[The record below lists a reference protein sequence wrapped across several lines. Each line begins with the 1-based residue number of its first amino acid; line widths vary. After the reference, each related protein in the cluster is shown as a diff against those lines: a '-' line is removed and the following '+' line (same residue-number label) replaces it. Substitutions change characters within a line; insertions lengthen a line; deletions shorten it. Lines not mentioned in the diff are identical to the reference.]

1 MGFSTSK
8 RVLIL
13 VPLIL
18 LVISLSSLNVASNF
32 IDEARSLLKWKASL
46 NQTNPLLSS
55 WILYPGNATNTSS
68 SSHLE
73 TNASPCSWHGIR
85 CNKAGRVHVVNLT
98 SYGLKGMLQ
107 EFPFSSLPQLA
118 YVDLSVNELYGII
131 PPQIGHLS
139 KLIYLDL
146 QINLLSGKIPPEIGL
161 LTNLTTLHLKLA
173 LHMNRLDDSIPSC
186 LGNLTN
192 LFWLSLYNNSL
203 SGSIPREIGKL
214 SNLVELDLDTNHL
227 TGSIPSTLG
236 YLKKLTVLH
245 IFDNQLSG
253 PIPEEIGNLE
263 SLWDL
268 SLKTNNLSGPIP
280 ASLGHLGNIEFLH
293 LYQNQLSGSIPED
306 LGNLSS
312 LVDLEL
318 SENQLNGSIP
328 VSFGLVGNLEMLFLR
343 DNQFSGSIPHEIGNL
358 RKLSELNLDKN
369 QFTGFLPQ
377 NICVGGL
384 LLKLAVNDNQ
394 LTGPIP
400 RSLKSCSSLVRAR
413 FDGNQLHGNISEDF
427 GVYPNLQFIDL
438 SYNKFYGEISSNWG
452 RCHKLSTLKIAG
464 NNISGRIPTD
474 IGNAFRLHV
483 LDLSSN
489 HLVGRIP
496 KELGKLTS
504 LLKLTLNDNQ
514 LSDGIP
520 SEFGSLTDLGHL
532 DLSANRLNKSIPDD
546 VGNLAKLNYLNLSC
560 NEFSQEIPIQ
570 LGKLTHLSLDLSH
583 NMLTGEIPA
592 EFSSLRTLEI
602 LNLSH
607 NKLNGIIPA
616 TLAQLPELRSIDL
629 SDNELWGPIP
639 NSKAF
644 QDAALKGNRGLCGNA
659 SGLQPCKIAK
669 IHKHV
674 LGKGIKFSLMIVFP
688 IFGAVCL
695 IIMLFSFR
703 TRKRGSVTGS
713 NMNNEELLSISIFDG
728 KTMLREIIEATKNFD
743 SLYCIGEGRFGR
755 VYKAELL
762 SGDTVAVKKF
772 HSLPHDEMADQKEFL
787 NEIRVLTEVKHR
799 NVVKLYGFC
808 SHVRHTFLVYEYL
821 PRGSLATILCND
833 EAAKEFGWDKRLTV
847 IKGAAYALYHMH
859 HECKPPIVHRDIS
872 SKNVL
877 LDSEYEAHVSDFGTA
892 KLLNLDSSNRTMLAG
907 TYGYVA
913 PELAYTMKVTEKC
926 DVYSFGVLVLEVI
939 KGKHPGDL
947 ISTMLSHSGNME
959 IAFNDVLDERLSPPS
974 LEVED
979 KWAFIV
985 SLAFSC
991 LNANPQSRPDMYIVC
1006 QSLSK

>member
-1 MGFSTSK
+1 
-8 RVLIL
+8 
-13 VPLIL
+13 
-18 LVISLSSLNVASNF
+18 
-32 IDEARSLLKWKASL
+32 
-46 NQTNPLLSS
+46 
-55 WILYPGNATNTSS
+55 
-68 SSHLE
+68 
-73 TNASPCSWHGIR
+73 
-85 CNKAGRVHVVNLT
+85 
-98 SYGLKGMLQ
+98 MLQ

-118 YVDLSVNELYGII
+118 HVDLSVNELYGII

-161 LTNLTTLHLKLA
+161 LTNLTTLHLSENKLNGSIPRDMCQLRLLEELA

-318 SENQLNGSIP
+318 SENQLN
-328 VSFGLVGNLEMLFLR
+328 VVLF
-343 DNQFSGSIPHEIGNL
+343 
-358 RKLSELNLDKN
+358 
-369 QFTGFLPQ
+369 
-377 NICVGGL
+377 
-384 LLKLAVNDNQ
+384 
-394 LTGPIP
+394 
-400 RSLKSCSSLVRAR
+400 
-413 FDGNQLHGNISEDF
+413 
-427 GVYPNLQFIDL
+427 
-438 SYNKFYGEISSNWG
+438 
-452 RCHKLSTLKIAG
+452 
-464 NNISGRIPTD
+464 
-474 IGNAFRLHV
+474 
-483 LDLSSN
+483 
-489 HLVGRIP
+489 
-496 KELGKLTS
+496 
-504 LLKLTLNDNQ
+504 
-514 LSDGIP
+514 
-520 SEFGSLTDLGHL
+520 
-532 DLSANRLNKSIPDD
+532 
-546 VGNLAKLNYLNLSC
+546 
-560 NEFSQEIPIQ
+560 
-570 LGKLTHLSLDLSH
+570 
-583 NMLTGEIPA
+583 
-592 EFSSLRTLEI
+592 
-602 LNLSH
+602 
-607 NKLNGIIPA
+607 
-616 TLAQLPELRSIDL
+616 
-629 SDNELWGPIP
+629 
-639 NSKAF
+639 
-644 QDAALKGNRGLCGNA
+644 CG
-659 SGLQPCKIAK
+659 
-669 IHKHV
+669 
-674 LGKGIKFSLMIVFP
+674 
-688 IFGAVCL
+688 L

-847 IKGAAYALYHMH
+847 IKGAAYACTTCTMSANHQLFIETYQARMF
-859 HECKPPIVHRDIS
+859 CWTQ
-872 SKNVL
+872 NM
-877 LDSEYEAHVSDFGTA
+877 
-892 KLLNLDSSNRTMLAG
+892 KLMFRILAQ
-907 TYGYVA
+907 
-913 PELAYTMKVTEKC
+913 L
-926 DVYSFGVLVLEVI
+926 SF
-939 KGKHPGDL
+939 
-947 ISTMLSHSGNME
+947 ST
-959 IAFNDVLDERLSPPS
+959 
-974 LEVED
+974 
-979 KWAFIV
+979 
-985 SLAFSC
+985 
-991 LNANPQSRPDMYIVC
+991 
-1006 QSLSK
+1006 

>member
-18 LVISLSSLNVASNF
+18 LVISLSSLNVASNS

-55 WILYPGNATNTSS
+55 WILYPGNATNTSR

-73 TNASPCSWHGIR
+73 TNASPCSWNGIR

-107 EFPFSSLPQLA
+107 EFPFSSLPKIA

-131 PPQIGHLS
+131 PPQIGYLS

-161 LTNLTTLHLKLA
+161 LTNLTTLHLSENKN
-173 LHMNRLDDSIPSC
+173 HLDDSIPSC

-203 SGSIPREIGKL
+203 SGSIPQEIGKL
-214 SNLVELDLDTNHL
+214 SKLVELYLDTNHL

-236 YLKKLTVLH
+236 YLKKLTVLY
-245 IFDNQLSG
+245 IFNNQLSG

-263 SLWDL
+263 SLWNL

-280 ASLGHLGNIEFLH
+280 TSLGRLGNIELLH
-293 LYQNQLSGSIPED
+293 LYQNQLSGSIPKD

-328 VSFGLVGNLEMLFLR
+328 ASFGRLSNLEMLFLR
-343 DNQFSGSIPHEIGNL
+343 DNQLSGSIPLEIGNL
-358 RKLSELNLDKN
+358 SKLSYLNLDKN
-369 QFTGFLPQ
+369 QLTGFLPQ
-377 NICVGGL
+377 NICLGGSL
-384 LLKLAVNDNQ
+384 ERLDVNDNQ
-394 LTGPIP
+394 LRGPIP
-400 RSLKSCSSLVRAR
+400 RSLKNCSSLLRAR

-438 SYNKFYGEISSNWG
+438 SYNKFSGEISSNWG
-452 RCHKLSTLKIAG
+452 KCHYLSSLKIAG
-464 NNISGRIPTD
+464 NMISGRIPTD
-474 IGNAFRLHV
+474 IGNASQLHI

-489 HLVGRIP
+489 HLLGRIL

-504 LLKLTLNDNQ
+504 LVKLILNDNQ
-514 LSDGIP
+514 LSDGMP
-520 SEFGSLTDLGHL
+520 SEFGSLSDLEYL
-532 DLSANRLNKSIPDD
+532 DLSANRLNKSIPYD
-546 VGNLAKLNYLNLSC
+546 VGNLAELNYLNLSC

-570 LGKLTHLSLDLSH
+570 LGKLTHLSVLDLSR
-583 NMLTGEIPA
+583 NFLSGEISNR
-592 EFSSLRTLEI
+592 FRSIQSLDI

-607 NKLNGIIPA
+607 NHLTGSI
-616 TLAQLPELRSIDL
+616 PELHGLSQLDL
-629 SDNELWGPIP
+629 SHNELWGPIP

-688 IFGAVCL
+688 IFGALVLFCGL

-713 NMNNEELLSISIFDG
+713 NMNNKELLSISIFDG
-728 KTMLREIIEATKNFD
+728 KTMHREIIEATKNFD
-743 SLYCIGEGRFGR
+743 SMYCIGEGRFGR
-755 VYKAELL
+755 VYRAELL

-772 HSLPHDEMADQKEFL
+772 HSLPHDEMADHKEFL
-787 NEIRVLTEVKHR
+787 NEIRVLTEVRHR

-821 PRGSLATILCND
+821 PRGSLAMILCND
-833 EAAKEFGWDKRLTV
+833 EAAKEFDWDKRLTV
-847 IKGAAYALYHMH
+847 IKGVAYALYHMH
-859 HECKPPIVHRDIS
+859 HECIPPIVHRDIS

-959 IAFNDVLDERLSPPS
+959 IAFNDVLDERLLPPS

-991 LNANPQSRPDMYIVC
+991 LNVNPQSRPDMYALC

>member
-1 MGFSTSK
+1 
-8 RVLIL
+8 
-13 VPLIL
+13 
-18 LVISLSSLNVASNF
+18 
-32 IDEARSLLKWKASL
+32 
-46 NQTNPLLSS
+46 
-55 WILYPGNATNTSS
+55 
-68 SSHLE
+68 
-73 TNASPCSWHGIR
+73 
-85 CNKAGRVHVVNLT
+85 
-98 SYGLKGMLQ
+98 
-107 EFPFSSLPQLA
+107 
-118 YVDLSVNELYGII
+118 
-131 PPQIGHLS
+131 
-139 KLIYLDL
+139 
-146 QINLLSGKIPPEIGL
+146 
-161 LTNLTTLHLKLA
+161 
-173 LHMNRLDDSIPSC
+173 
-186 LGNLTN
+186 
-192 LFWLSLYNNSL
+192 
-203 SGSIPREIGKL
+203 
-214 SNLVELDLDTNHL
+214 
-227 TGSIPSTLG
+227 
-236 YLKKLTVLH
+236 
-245 IFDNQLSG
+245 
-253 PIPEEIGNLE
+253 
-263 SLWDL
+263 
-268 SLKTNNLSGPIP
+268 
-280 ASLGHLGNIEFLH
+280 
-293 LYQNQLSGSIPED
+293 
-306 LGNLSS
+306 
-312 LVDLEL
+312 
-318 SENQLNGSIP
+318 
-328 VSFGLVGNLEMLFLR
+328 MLFLR
-343 DNQFSGSIPHEIGNL
+343 DNQLSGSIPHEIGNL
-358 RKLSELNLDKN
+358 SKLSYLNLDKN
-369 QFTGFLPQ
+369 QLTGFLPQ
-377 NICVGGL
+377 NICLGGSL
-384 LLKLAVNDNQ
+384 ERLDVNDNQ
-394 LTGPIP
+394 LRGPIP
-400 RSLKSCSSLVRAR
+400 RSLKNCSSLVRAR

-438 SYNKFYGEISSNWG
+438 SYNKFSGEISSNWG
-452 RCHKLSTLKIAG
+452 RCHYLSNLKIAG

-474 IGNAFRLHV
+474 IGNAFQLHV

-504 LLKLTLNDNQ
+504 LVKLILNDNQ
-514 LSDGIP
+514 LSEGMP
-520 SEFGSLTDLGHL
+520 SEFGSLSDLEHL

-546 VGNLAKLNYLNLSC
+546 VGSLAKLNYLNLSC

-570 LGKLTHLSLDLSH
+570 LGKLTHLSVLDLSRNFLSGEISDRFRSIQSLDILNLSHNHLTGPIPELHGLSQLDLSH

-607 NKLNGIIPA
+607 NKLNGTIPA
-616 TLAQLPELRSIDL
+616 TLAQLPELRSVDL

-659 SGLQPCKIAK
+659 RGLQPCKIAK

-674 LGKGIKFSLMIVFP
+674 LGKAIKFSLMIVFP
-688 IFGAVCL
+688 IFGAVVLFCGL

-703 TRKRGSVTGS
+703 IRKRGSVTGS

-728 KTMLREIIEATKNFD
+728 KIMHREIIEATKNFD
-743 SLYCIGEGRFGR
+743 SMYCIGEGRFGR

-787 NEIRVLTEVKHR
+787 NEIRVLTEVRHR
-799 NVVKLYGFC
+799 NVVKFYGFC

-847 IKGAAYALYHMH
+847 IKGVAYALYHMH
-859 HECKPPIVHRDIS
+859 HECIPPIVHRDIS

-913 PELAYTMKVTEKC
+913 PELAYTIKVTEKC

-959 IAFNDVLDERLSPPS
+959 IAVNDVLDERLSPPS

-991 LNANPQSRPDMYIVC
+991 LNANPQSRPNMYVVC